1 MFLEMIANVT
11 NIYEI
16 FNLRSADNNSF
27 ILLVSYLTDLYYLAN
42 DFFCYTGDLEQ
53 RYFCILILLN
63 SYVFVYLY
71 NLHIYI
77 CSYVFIFYRYLN
89 ISHIFE
95 NMIFEEIIESILF

>member
-27 ILLVSYLTDLYYLAN
+27 ILLVSYLIDLYYLTN
-42 DFFCYTGDLEQ
+42 DFFCYTGDLKQ

-71 NLHIYI
+71 NLHMYI
-77 CSYVFIFYRYLN
+77 CSYVCIFFIGITCF
-89 ISHIFE
+89 
-95 NMIFEEIIESILF
+95 

>member
-1 MFLEMIANVT
+1 MFLEMIA

-27 ILLVSYLTDLYYLAN
+27 ILLVSYLTDLYYLTN

>member
-27 ILLVSYLTDLYYLAN
+27 ILLVSYLTDLYYLTN

-95 NMIFEEIIESILF
+95 NMIFEEIIESILL

>member
-27 ILLVSYLTDLYYLAN
+27 ILLVSYLIDLYYLTN
-42 DFFCYTGDLEQ
+42 DFFCYTEDLEQ

-77 CSYVFIFYRYLN
+77 FVHMCVYFL
-89 ISHIFE
+89 
-95 NMIFEEIIESILF
+95 

>member
-1 MFLEMIANVT
+1 MIANVT

-27 ILLVSYLTDLYYLAN
+27 ILLVSYLTDLYYLTN

-95 NMIFEEIIESILF
+95 NMIFEEIIESILL

>member
-1 MFLEMIANVT
+1 MIANVT

-27 ILLVSYLTDLYYLAN
+27 ILLVSYLTDLYYLTN
-42 DFFCYTGDLEQ
+42 DFFCYTGDLEE

>member
-27 ILLVSYLTDLYYLAN
+27 ILLVSYLTDLYYLTN
-42 DFFCYTGDLEQ
+42 DFFCYTGDLEE

-77 CSYVFIFYRYLN
+77 CSYMCIFFIGITCF
-89 ISHIFE
+89 
-95 NMIFEEIIESILF
+95 

>member
-1 MFLEMIANVT
+1 MIANVT

-27 ILLVSYLTDLYYLAN
+27 ILLVSYLTDLYYLTN

>member
-27 ILLVSYLTDLYYLAN
+27 ILLVSYLTDLYYLTN

-89 ISHIFE
+89 ISHVFE

>member
-27 ILLVSYLTDLYYLAN
+27 ILLVSYLIDLYYLTN
-42 DFFCYTGDLEQ
+42 DFFCYTGDLEE

-89 ISHIFE
+89 ISHVFE
-95 NMIFEEIIESILF
+95 NMIFEEIIENILF

>member
-27 ILLVSYLTDLYYLAN
+27 ILLVSYLTDLYYLTN